1 MERVCETPAGIAS
14 PRVTPQAQV
23 LRGRTVRGKRVPGVE
38 INVQI
43 AQTPKKPNSIF
54 IEFVYSLRKGSFQ
67 RSFSLVKEPLEKKKL
82 Q

>member
-1 MERVCETPAGIAS
+1 MAGEI
-14 PRVTPQAQV
+14 PQAQRR
-23 LRGRTVRGKRVPGVE
+23 RGSSRTARGKRVPGVE

-54 IEFVYSLRKGSFQ
+54 IEFVYSLRKGPFQ